1 MRSHVASYGSG
12 DRHTGPNQGDGLKVG
27 PSWGW
32 DSQINPGGLAGRKP
46 WRQVDEPQAR
56 MPLDPGHRLGQLVR
70 AKRFLTLITRA
81 GSAVTGRS
89 G

>member
-1 MRSHVASYGSG
+1 
-12 DRHTGPNQGDGLKVG
+12 
-27 PSWGW
+27 
-32 DSQINPGGLAGRKP
+32 
-46 WRQVDEPQAR
+46 

-70 AKRFLTLITRA
+70 ASVSYPLAWILSTPRQKGFQRRSSTALSPATMHHAQRFLTLITRA